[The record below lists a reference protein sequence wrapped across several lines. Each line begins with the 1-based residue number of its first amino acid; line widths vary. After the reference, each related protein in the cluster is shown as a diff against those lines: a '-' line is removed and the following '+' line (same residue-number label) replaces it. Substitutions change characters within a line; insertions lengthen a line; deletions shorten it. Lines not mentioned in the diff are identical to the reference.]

1 MNIPLEKLNYAFTKK
16 PIVVGGMA
24 MEFYGLRKSG
34 KDIDLIATEHDVIQL
49 IKMYP
54 DRVKNLYSD
63 LGVCPFEF
71 EIWRTISLM
80 DYETLHEN
88 TIDEGDFLVISLP
101 NLLLMK
107 ALALKIEKYL
117 EDTKL
122 IVEKITKDLYSDY
135 ENERLRV
142 LTILNQFDNITFIEK
157 SL

>member
-1 MNIPLEKLNYAFTKK
+1 
-16 PIVVGGMA
+16 

-34 KDIDLIATEHDVIQL
+34 KDIDLIATEQDVIQL

-88 TIDEGDFLVISLP
+88 TIDAGDFLVISLP

-122 IVEKITKDLYSDY
+122 IVEKLTKDLYSDY

-142 LTILNQFDNITFIEK
+142 QTILNQFDNITFIEK
-157 SL
+157 SP